1 MDCCLHGLRFNMAVS
16 AWTKTIWSTLNSTR
30 IRLKH
35 ASLDCLKKT
44 PKFSTKDFL
53 QLEMISAPLQSSTSS
68 FASSS
73 GTMHNR
79 STLPLLG
86 EVWYKR
92 QPMGV
97 NKNNQMMKSII
108 KDSPLEESS
117 KTFSNHSAGKLK
129 QLLKS

>member
-1 MDCCLHGLRFNMAVS
+1 MEYIEFNENP
-16 AWTKTIWSTLNSTR
+16 TKTRQSGLSE
-30 IRLKH
+30 
-35 ASLDCLKKT
+35 KT
-44 PKFSTKDFL
+44 PKFSTKDVL
-53 QLEMISAPLQSSTSS
+53 QLEMISARCNLQRVPL
-68 FASSS
+68 ASSS
-73 GTMHNR
+73 RTMHNR